1 MVKKKRK
8 SRSEAVGTHKVTM
21 SPKLRE
27 VLLKQREA
35 FIQKF
40 GRAPGLTEPVF
51 FDPNADDP
59 QPLDAD
65 EVTAGLLTWRN
76 EQCAARGIETRPVP
90 QPSSRTRDS
99 GERIRSI

>member
-35 FIQKF
+35 FIQKC
-40 GRAPGLTEPVF
+40 GRPPGLTEPVF
-51 FDPNADDP
+51 FDPHADDP

-65 EVTAGLLTWRN
+65 EVTAGLLKAC
-76 EQCAARGIETRPVP
+76 EQAGLDPDQVFTHLGW
-90 QPSSRTRDS
+90 
-99 GERIRSI
+99 GEDLDEYRRKLQ